1 MPETLPTMSKIHHE
15 NKFQDCLFMELE
27 GIIVEY
33 DQIDIP
39 IAIEFNEQWE
49 LVEGGRVKFGL
60 KGGRLK
66 LNLENGHIPQKLRNL
81 TGLKEL
87 KERESTENFQ
97 LPSMCRITT
106 DGSELNPAWL
116 FEVKIGSQVLKGTLP
131 KEKLGT
137 LTVNNQPCCVEATFE
152 VELKYVHIT
161 GVEGEG
167 LWSEKDSINKQKI
180 AQVRAR
186 KDLCGLLQP
195 YVSRAELR
203 YG

>member
-1 MPETLPTMSKIHHE
+1 MPETLPTMSKIYHE
-15 NKFQDCLFMELE
+15 NKFPDCLFMELE

-33 DQIDIP
+33 DQIDLP
-39 IAIEFNEQWE
+39 ITIKFNEQWE
-49 LVEGGRVKFGL
+49 SVEGGRVKFGL

-87 KERESTENFQ
+87 KERQANENFQ
-97 LPSMCRITT
+97 FSSICQITT
-106 DGSELNPAWL
+106 DGSEFNPAWL
-116 FEVKIGSQVLKGTLP
+116 FEVKIGSQVLKGALP
-131 KEKLGT
+131 KENLGT

-152 VELKYVHIT
+152 VALRYLHIT
-161 GVEGEG
+161 GVVG
-167 LWSEKDSINKQKI
+167 LWPENTPRNKQIVSEAK
-180 AQVRAR
+180 AR
-186 KDLCGLLQP
+186 KDLCESLQP